1 MNDIQRLYA
10 MARSLTMTARVS
22 DDCHREL
29 TLSSGILWNAMTH
42 AERMGALNYMH
53 KCDVYSAPL
62 SVAYPEST

>member
-22 DDCHREL
+22 DIAHEEL
-29 TLSSGILWNAMTH
+29 SLSSSVLWDVMTH
-42 AERMGALNYMH
+42 EEKIGAMDYMH

-62 SVAYPEST
+62 SVAYGE